1 MKILGVLAVAM
12 LIASSCGDDDDTTA
26 SDDTSTEDDG
36 GADPTAKPDPTATS
50 APDDPTP
57 QPTVTPGENMLAAD
71 YSGDD
76 GCTADRVGGEATV
89 GLLRQT
95 STLDPT
101 KALGSGVAGGT
112 EIAAIYDT
120 LILYDASD
128 GSFKPHVAESVVS
141 NDDRDEYTVTLRSG
155 IKFGNGDPLTTAA
168 VKFSFERMA
177 EATVSS
183 AGLVADVVDMTI
195 VDDLTIIFKLKE
207 PSASFLYVLS
217 EDAGNITNP
226 NVVNSMTEEEF
237 ALDPGGAGV
246 GPYTVESFAPGEA
259 LVLAAKDDYWRG
271 PVCVET
277 LTITSVAGAPATLE
291 AFQLGEFDV
300 AYFANAP
307 LQVAELRDD
316 GIATLGQV
324 TNGATVMVFDIA
336 RTDNSPVADVR
347 LRRAVHAAM
356 DVELIDQRVFDG
368 AGIPGSSLV
377 EPNQG
382 WSPGIPGPQYDEA
395 LAKSLVEEVKAD
407 GWDGKLTLVAN
418 NAPAS
423 AVDTAI
429 LVEGLLEAVGIDVE
443 LVLLPSGEVRTR
455 VVDEPDFDLAFFG
468 ISAFEEA
475 PTARY
480 TSYLTG
486 NVRNRTGYGTPE
498 MDAAIGEL
506 NQALTREDKK
516 AAMATMQ
523 EIWNEDIPSVI
534 LAHGEWIVASADNV
548 HGIFIS
554 RDVAPM
560 FFDMWVE

>member
-1 MKILGVLAVAM
+1 VFI
-12 LIASSCGDDDDTTA
+12 LIASSCGDDDEATTTTA
-26 SDDTSTEDDG
+26 AGDTDSVAT
-36 GADPTAKPDPTATS
+36 TVPDTPATS
-50 APDDPTP
+50 A
-57 QPTVTPGENMLAAD
+57 GENMLVPVED
-71 YSGDD
+71 SGD
-76 GCTADRVGGEATV
+76 GCTAARVGGEATV
-89 GLLRQT
+89 GLVRPT
-95 STLDPT
+95 SALDPT

-141 NDDRDEYTVTLRSG
+141 NDERTEYTVTLRPG
-155 IKFGNGDPLTTAA
+155 IKFGNGDPLTTEA

-177 EATVSS
+177 TATVSS
-183 AGLVADVVDMTI
+183 AGLVADVIDMTI
-195 VDDLTIIFKLKE
+195 VDDLTIVFTLKE

-237 ALDPGGAGV
+237 NLNPGGAGV
-246 GPYTVESFAPGEA
+246 GPYTVESFVPGES

-277 LTITSVAGAPATLE
+277 LTIVSVPGAPATLD
-291 AFQLGEFDV
+291 AFQLGELDV
-300 AYFANAP
+300 AYFSNAP
-307 LQVAELRDD
+307 LEVAELREA
-316 GIATLGQV
+316 GVAVRGQV
-324 TNGATVMVFDIA
+324 TNGNTVIVFNIA
-336 RTDNSPVADVR
+336 RTPDSPSPVEDVR

-356 DVELIDQRVFDG
+356 DVALIDQRVFDG

-377 EPNQG
+377 EPTQG
-382 WSPGIPGPQYDEA
+382 WSPGIPGPQYDED
-395 LAKSLVEEVKAD
+395 LAKSLVDEVKAD

-418 NAPAS
+418 DAPAS

-429 LVEGLLEAVGIDVE
+429 LVEALLEAVGMEID
-443 LVLLPSGEVRTR
+443 LVLLPRGEVRTR
-455 VVDEPDFDLAFFG
+455 IITEPDFDLAFFG

-486 NVRNRTGYGTPE
+486 NGRNRTGYGTPE
-498 MDAAIGEL
+498 MDAAISEL
-506 NQALTREDKK
+506 NKALTREDKK
-516 AAMATMQ
+516 TAMAAMQ

-534 LAHGEWIVASADNV
+534 LNHGEWIVASADNL

-560 FFDMWVE
+560 FFDIWVE